1 MKENNTEQMN
11 ASQVFCPNLDCMTRG
26 KIGEGNIVSHGKA
39 RPRYRCKMCGKTFSA
54 KAGTMFEGL
63 RKPKTLIVIVVT
75 LLAYGCPLQAI
86 VQAFG
91 LDERTVAKWRDRAG
105 KHCQQVHQAVV
116 QQGQLDLVQV
126 QADEIRVKGHK
137 MIAWMGLAIMVSTR
151 LWLGGVVS
159 LTRDRSLAD
168 RLLAQVRACCQPVCA
183 LLVSTDGWSAYPN
196 SIRRAFR
203 EKVKETAGRGR
214 ACLRVWPQL
223 WIAVVIKRTEKK
235 RVVDITRK
243 VVQGTLEQAQRL
255 LEASCGGTVLNT
267 AFIER
272 LNGTMRQRLA
282 SLTRQ
287 CRHAARRLTAL
298 ESGMWLLGCTYN
310 LCWPH
315 HELSRREASAQG
327 KRGEVL
333 LTPAMASGLTNHVWS
348 MWELLSYRV
357 APPPWLAPKP
367 RRRTTKQTE
376 PHVRKQQLSSE
387 QPHRRPLLRLRKGVL
402 CSTTS

>member
-1 MKENNTEQMN
+1 
-11 ASQVFCPNLDCMTRG
+11 
-26 KIGEGNIVSHGKA
+26 
-39 RPRYRCKMCGKTFSA
+39 
-54 KAGTMFEGL
+54 MFEGL

-75 LLAYGCPLQAI
+75 LLAYGCPIQAI

-91 LDERTVAKWRDRAG
+91 LDERTVAKWRDRAS
-105 KHCQQVHQAVV
+105 KHCQQIHQAVV
-116 QQGQLDLVQV
+116 QQGRLDLVQV

-137 MIAWMGLAIMVSTR
+137 MIAWMGLAMMVSTR

-168 RLLAQVRACCQPVCA
+168 RLLSQVRSCCQPLCA
-183 LLVSTDGWSAYPN
+183 LLVCTDGWHAYPG

-203 EKVKETAGRGR
+203 EKIKETAGRGR
-214 ACLRVWPQL
+214 ACLRMWPQVC
-223 WIAVVIKRTEKK
+223 IAVVIKRTQKK

-243 VVQGTLEQAQRL
+243 MVQGKLEQAQAL
-255 LEASCGGTVLNT
+255 LSASQGGTVLNT

-282 SLTRQ
+282 SLTRR

-310 LCWPH
+310 FCWPH
-315 HELSRREASAQG
+315 HELSRREAWAQG
-327 KRGEVL
+327 KRGEVP

-348 MWELLSYRV
+348 VWELLSYRV
-357 APPPWLAPKP
+357 APPLWVAPKQRGRP
-367 RRRTTKQTE
+367 RKQTE
-376 PHVRKQQLSSE
+376 TCVKKPPLSSE
-387 QPHRRPLLRLRKGVL
+387 QPRRRPLLRLRKGVL